1 MGGTTSKNLL
11 DNFTV
16 LEKEIDKQSGLLKF
30 LKQYSQYTCLKGI
43 IDTNITMHNN
53 ESQANTPWI
62 NYKYLDNIKNIQF
75 PCIINEEFI
84 PTNSLQ
90 YHNGIKEHTEA
101 QNVLGALIES
111 TIKSFNINEITKLR
125 KKTEELINRNNA
137 FIEKSTTVDDIVEE
151 KNNILREYRKSL
163 EYIIRQNSTQLI
175 VKQEPKQI
183 RKAVSKEIEI
193 LEELYIIRR
202 NLDDNEERMNEIGWK
217 DLFNTEKEILER
229 DKLIAERVSLN
240 KQITEKVKELNNI
253 YPLSDNITK
262 LETEITKLEANRR
275 EIEETGFSEHTKTFL
290 DNYTK
295 QKKENK
301 IEKGNSEALLK
312 DLKYYRMFIDDTYKD
327 NNKYKY
333 VVLSI
338 SKTLECIEMK
348 RRPKRFNLVI
358 GYSREYLERYL
369 YSVKKIK
376 EIIDERITRNRFLTT
391 RGGPNIIPKTPM
403 SYNNIDYEIFNK
415 YIKDKDDK
423 EIIDIDR
430 VVLIG
435 VENKNL
441 NNYIDSDLIY
451 VIFGIEYLNEELEK
465 AEEKRKPIIKLE
477 IKTLNEDKAIIEGI
491 IQGLQGLQKERV
503 LDENTILAYY
513 NTLPPIHKEI
523 FKKYFATYYTKI
535 KASLLTMTGAGG
547 KVRRHAKKEIL
558 GKERCIY
565 KKAGDRKEYVK
576 HKGNLITVN
585 DYRKLMKR

>member
-16 LEKEIDKQSGLLKF
+16 LEKEIDNQSGLLKF

-43 IDTNITMHNN
+43 IETNITMHINT
-53 ESQANTPWI
+53 SQEKTLLI

-75 PCIINEEFI
+75 PCIIKEKHI
-84 PTNSLQ
+84 AKNSLE

-101 QNVLGALIES
+101 QNVMGALIES

-183 RKAVSKEIEI
+183 RKVVSKEIEI
-193 LEELYIIRR
+193 LEKLSIIRR
-202 NLDDNEERMNEIGWK
+202 DLDDNEERINEIGWK
-217 DLFNTEKEILER
+217 DLFNTEEEILER
-229 DKLIAERVSLN
+229 DRLIAKKVSL
-240 KQITEKVKELNNI
+240 IEKVKELNNI
-253 YPLSDNITK
+253 YPLADNITT
-262 LETEITKLEANRR
+262 L
-275 EIEETGFSEHTKTFL
+275 ETGFLKHTKTFL

-295 QKKENK
+295 QKEENK
-301 IEKGNSEALLK
+301 IEIGKSEALLK
-312 DLKYYRMFIDDTYKD
+312 DLKYYRKFIDDTYKD
-327 NNKYKY
+327 NDKY

-348 RRPKRFNLVI
+348 RRPKRFNLVK

-369 YSVKKIK
+369 YSAKKIK

-415 YIKDKDDK
+415 YKDKDDK
-423 EIIDIDR
+423 EIFDIDR
-430 VVLIG
+430 AVLIG

-451 VIFGIEYLNEELEK
+451 VIFCIEYLTEELEK
-465 AEEKRKPIIKLE
+465 ADEKKKPNINLE
-477 IKTLNEDKAIIEGI
+477 IKTLNEDKVIIEGI
-491 IQGLQGLQKERV
+491 IQELQGLQGLQKERV

-513 NTLPPIHKEI
+513 NTLQPIHKKI

-535 KASLLTMTGAGG
+535 KALLPTMTGG
-547 KVRRHAKKEIL
+547 KVRRHAKKQIL

-565 KKAGDRKEYVK
+565 KKTGDRKEYVK

>member
-16 LEKEIDKQSGLLKF
+16 LEKEIDNQSGLLKF

-43 IDTNITMHNN
+43 IETNITMHINT
-53 ESQANTPWI
+53 SQENTLLI

-75 PCIINEEFI
+75 PCIIKEGFI
-84 PTNSLQ
+84 AKNSLE

-163 EYIIRQNSTQLI
+163 DYIIRQNSTQLI
-175 VKQEPKQI
+175 VKQKPKQI

-193 LEELYIIRR
+193 LEELSIIRR
-202 NLDDNEERMNEIGWK
+202 DLDDNEERINEIGWK
-217 DLFNTEKEILER
+217 DLFNTEEEILER
-229 DKLIAERVSLN
+229 DRLIAERVSLN
-240 KQITEKVKELNNI
+240 KQITEKVEELNKI

-262 LETEITKLEANRR
+262 LEANRR
-275 EIEETGFSEHTKTFL
+275 EIVETGFLKHTKTFL

-295 QKKENK
+295 QKEENK
-301 IEKGNSEALLK
+301 IEIGKREALLE
-312 DLKYYRMFIDDTYKD
+312 DLKYYRKFIDDTYKD
-327 NNKYKY
+327 NDKYKY

-348 RRPKRFNLVI
+348 QRPKRFNLVK

-391 RGGPNIIPKTPM
+391 RGGPNIIPKNPM

-415 YIKDKDDK
+415 YKDKDDK

-430 VVLIG
+430 AVLIG

-441 NNYIDSDLIY
+441 NKYIDSDLIY
-451 VIFGIEYLNEELEK
+451 VIFGIEYLTEK
-465 AEEKRKPIIKLE
+465 LGKADEKRKPIINFE
-477 IKTLNEDKAIIEGI
+477 IKTLNEDKVIIEGI
-491 IQGLQGLQKERV
+491 IQELQGLQKERV

-513 NTLPPIHKEI
+513 NTLPPINKEI

-535 KASLLTMTGAGG
+535 KALLPTMTGAGG